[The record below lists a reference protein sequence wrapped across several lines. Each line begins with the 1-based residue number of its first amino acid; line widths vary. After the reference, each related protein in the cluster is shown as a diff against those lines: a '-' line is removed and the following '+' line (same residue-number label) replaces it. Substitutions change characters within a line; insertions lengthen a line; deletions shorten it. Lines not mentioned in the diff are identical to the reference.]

1 MNKTN
6 EYNLIVNWCH
16 NHHGDIIQR
25 ESMFGDFKRNNL
37 NEYKINT
44 VQQNPCGLVYEP
56 MMILTLKR
64 YILALPTEQN

>member
-44 VQQNPCGLVYEP
+44 VQ
-56 MMILTLKR
+56 
-64 YILALPTEQN
+64 